1 MADSAMQGLFWATLI
16 GALLRAST
24 PILLAANGGLVTEA
38 CGATNV
44 ALEGLLLISAFFG
57 VIGSAYA
64 AIWMPGMG
72 AGFYACLGL
81 CCGLAAAL
89 IFSLVLAF
97 LHLELGADLVIAGI
111 GINMLAAGLT
121 IYLMSVLTGDKGST
135 ASLASYALPVLHIPG
150 FATWPIVDVLLN
162 SESRQGHHVL
172 VYASLISCL
181 GVHGLLARTS
191 LGLRLRAIGESREA
205 AIAAGI
211 DVKKSQY
218 LAFAISGLCA
228 GLGGLHLSMGYLA
241 VFQADMSAGR
251 GFLALA
257 AVFLGTRRPL
267 GTVAASFLF
276 GASTV
281 LAAQLGLLAI
291 PSQLVYMIP
300 PFATLAAMAAA
311 GAWRRAR
318 SRRTQAIGA

>member
-1 MADSAMQGLFWATLI
+1 MADSALHGIFWAALLGT
-16 GALLRAST
+16 LLRAST
-24 PILLAANGGLVTEA
+24 PILLAANGGLITEA

-64 AIWMPGMG
+64 ALWWPGMG
-72 AGFYACLGL
+72 TAFYAGAGL

-89 IFSLVLAF
+89 LASLTLAF
-97 LHLELGADLVIAGI
+97 VHLELGADLVIAGI
-111 GINMLAAGLT
+111 GINMLAGGLT

-135 ASLASYALPVLHIPG
+135 ASLVSYSLPVLHIPG
-150 FATWPIVDVLLN
+150 FSAWPVADVLLN
-162 SESRQGHHVL
+162 SDTRKGHHLL
-172 VYASLISCL
+172 VYAALASCL
-181 GVHGLLARTS
+181 GVYGLLAGTP
-191 LGLRLRAIGESREA
+191 LGLHLRAIGENREA

-218 LAFAISGLCA
+218 LSFALCGLCA

-267 GTVAASFLF
+267 GTIAASLLF

-291 PSQLVYMIP
+291 PSQLVYMVP
-300 PFATLAAMAAA
+300 PLATLAAMALV
-311 GAWRRAR
+311 GIWRRVR
-318 SRRTQAIGA
+318 SGQRDMATP